1 MEKSTLVL
9 LRDNIGYCFGG
20 AWNLSMF
27 CVVGINIEEEFV
39 QITKKRPKLKR
50 GAQRDMLKQ
59 YRDKKR
65 SKLNDVRNNIPETMF
80 A

>member
-1 MEKSTLVL
+1 
-9 LRDNIGYCFGG
+9 
-20 AWNLSMF
+20 MF
-27 CVVGINIEEEFV
+27 CGVAINIKEEFV
-39 QITKKRPKLKR
+39 QTTKKGPTLKR
-50 GAQRDMLKQ
+50 GAQCNETLKQ